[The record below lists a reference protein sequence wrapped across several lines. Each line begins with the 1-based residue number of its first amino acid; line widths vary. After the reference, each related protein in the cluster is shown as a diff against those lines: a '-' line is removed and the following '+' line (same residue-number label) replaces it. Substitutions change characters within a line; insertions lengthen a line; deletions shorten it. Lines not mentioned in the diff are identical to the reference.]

1 MSSQVSSDVSQIPS
15 PDSLIIVGGDE
26 TSNEQSLPPYPWS
39 QVQFPYKQ
47 FIGYLLEFADHIY
60 SREISEGIVKFV
72 IQLLELMVCK
82 L

>member
-39 QVQFPYKQ
+39 QVQFP
-47 FIGYLLEFADHIY
+47 
-60 SREISEGIVKFV
+60 
-72 IQLLELMVCK
+72 
-82 L
+82 